1 MAQMTTSA
9 YEDLVNL
16 LEITMQ
22 KTDYSLENEAR
33 NSGLFIQK
41 SKPNNTGKFIRFE
54 EFEGEQYASLKPE
67 GENASIYKT
76 QIGYAI
82 DAEIQR
88 YAKNVEYTYE
98 MQTQD
103 KYDTVAFSTQSALK
117 SMAARMDLDLQHR
130 IGFASATAY
139 TNKDGI
145 SQSIVVG
152 DGLALASTAHT
163 VRGSATTFRNILA
176 NNPQLSRGALEA
188 MEKMWVENTI
198 NQFGEKVGKP
208 ANTLWTTDDPN
219 TVNTAR
225 ELLQS
230 TAEVS
235 APNAGVTNV
244 YKAKYKHVMLSRV
257 ATTAAGLADSTKAKY
272 WGLCATGPDGWQA
285 FYAVSEEP
293 HVMALDQSNHYDV
306 RSDIY
311 SFPVRIGYAIAVL
324 SGRFFAISYGTG
336 AA

>member
-1 MAQMTTSA
+1 MAQLTTSA
-9 YEDLVNL
+9 YQDLVNL

-22 KTDYSLENEAR
+22 KTDYSLDNVAR
-33 NSGLFIQK
+33 NSGMFIQK
-41 SKPNNTGKFIRFE
+41 SKPDNTGKYIRFE
-54 EFEGEQYASLKPE
+54 EFEGEQYASMKPE
-67 GENASIYKT
+67 GEAASIYKT

-88 YAKNVEYTYE
+88 FAKNVEFTYE
-98 MQTQD
+98 VQHQD
-103 KYDTVAFSTQSALK
+103 KYDTVTFSVRSALK

-130 IGFASATAY
+130 IGFASATSY
-139 TNKDGI
+139 TNKDGVSVNI
-145 SQSIVVG
+145 AVG

-163 VRGSATTFRNILA
+163 VRGSSTTFRNVLA
-176 NNPQLSRGALEA
+176 NNPQLSRGSLEG

-198 NQFGEKVGKP
+198 NQFGEKVGKN
-208 ANTLWTTDDPN
+208 ANILWTTDDPN

-235 APNAGVTNV
+235 APNSGVENV
-244 YKAKYKHVMLSRV
+244 YRAKYKQVVLPRV

-272 WGLCATGPDGWQA
+272 WGLCASGPDGWQA
-285 FYAVSEEP
+285 FYAVNEEP

-306 RSDIY
+306 RTDIY

-324 SGRFFAISYGTG
+324 SGRFFAISYGDAT
-336 AA
+336 A